1 MENIK
6 LKLASGKIVTLEAFH
21 MCKTYS
27 GLITG
32 EPTEEI
38 NIEIINNISYPK
50 NWGTRKSFIKKSTMF
65 LSKDILNPVVF
76 SVWLSANPVNDRKN
90 QFDGSSVILTWL
102 ADNLKGKNIE
112 EIIVSGIITFDWESQ
127 AENFLL

>member
-6 LKLASGKIVTLEAFH
+6 IKLASGKIVTLESFH

-50 NWGTRKSFIKKSTMF
+50 NWGTRKSFIKKSTMY

-102 ADNLKGKNIE
+102 TDNLKGKNIE
-112 EIIVSGIITFDWESQ
+112 EIIVSGIITFDWDKH
-127 AENFLL
+127 AENFQF